1 MEYDQ
6 EHVIAFVYGWWRL
19 RQHLA
24 AMGEIPRDLKGRL
37 SQQAVR

>member
-1 MEYDQ
+1 MEWDQ
-6 EHVIAFVYGWWRL
+6 EHVIAVVCDWWIVK
-19 RQHLA
+19 QHLA